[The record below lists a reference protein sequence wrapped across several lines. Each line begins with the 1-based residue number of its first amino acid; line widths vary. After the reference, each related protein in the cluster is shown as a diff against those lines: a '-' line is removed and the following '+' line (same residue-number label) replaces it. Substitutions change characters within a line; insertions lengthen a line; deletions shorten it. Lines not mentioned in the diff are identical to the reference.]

1 MARPRVGDERREQIL
16 AAFEACV
23 LRNGIEKT
31 TLEDIAQEAGQPR
44 SLVRY
49 FAGNRDELT
58 SLLIDRL
65 VTRTA
70 ARLVAMHARGAGSAT
85 AYLEALFGEFYED
98 EFSNRVIVELWHMSR
113 RSPELR
119 ARLFRLYGDILRT
132 VASEISGSQ
141 PGLDPDA
148 AFDATYATYALGLGV
163 AVLSAIGLTANDP
176 ARMLRAAR
184 QLTAGDLA
192 PNSDK
197 KDATLGGQ
205 EELP

>member
-1 MARPRVGDERREQIL
+1 
-16 AAFEACV
+16 V

-70 ARLVAMHARGAGSAT
+70 ARLVAMHARGEGSAT

-98 EFSNRVIVELWHMSR
+98 EFSNSVIVELWHMSR

-119 ARLFRLYGDILRT
+119 TRLFRLYDDVLRM
-132 VASEISGSQ
+132 VASELSGSQ

-163 AVLSAIGLTANDP
+163 AVLSGIGLTARDP

-184 QLTAGDLA
+184 QLTAGDPA
-192 PNSDK
+192 PISDT
-197 KDATLGGQ
+197 KDATHVGQ
-205 EELP
+205 EERP